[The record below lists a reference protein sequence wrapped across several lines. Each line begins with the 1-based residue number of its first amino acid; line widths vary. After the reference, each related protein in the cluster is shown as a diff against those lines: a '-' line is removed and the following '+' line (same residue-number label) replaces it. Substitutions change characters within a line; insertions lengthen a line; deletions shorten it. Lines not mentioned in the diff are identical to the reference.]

1 MCLAALARL
10 DNFMPFRPPAC
21 RRYCCQKWRKLVA
34 FLMERA
40 DDLDQAAKV
49 SRLLEHMRNTGDNS
63 LPRLAEILE
72 WAAGYVAELRE
83 ASSAAAVERGAAEWG
98 IW

>member
-1 MCLAALARL
+1 MCLAPFARL
-10 DNFMPFRPPAC
+10 DNCMHCCAPAC
-21 RRYCCQKWRKLVA
+21 RTYCCQKWRKLVA

-63 LPRLAEILE
+63 LPRLAEILK
-72 WAAGYVAELRE
+72 WADGYVAELRE